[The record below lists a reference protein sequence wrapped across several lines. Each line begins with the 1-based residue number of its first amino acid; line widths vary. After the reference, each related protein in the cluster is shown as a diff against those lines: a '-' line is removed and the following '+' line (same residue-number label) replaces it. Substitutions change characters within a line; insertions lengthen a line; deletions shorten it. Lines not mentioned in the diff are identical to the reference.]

1 MDEYRKLTPPMTL
14 TIKDVHLPKDPLA
27 TDQEDSDYSSLAS
40 ERERNRKRLEAM
52 EDPKFTI
59 PQNDARIIG
68 VEMMVDQ
75 HCDHINN
82 NPENPI
88 DEPYSSNGNSWSQG
102 DVDSE
107 YHRFDPKRYPPRK
120 QQNPQESEG
129 INWQVGSLLGSE
141 PPPSLPT

>member
-1 MDEYRKLTPPMTL
+1 
-14 TIKDVHLPKDPLA
+14 
-27 TDQEDSDYSSLAS
+27 
-40 ERERNRKRLEAM
+40 M